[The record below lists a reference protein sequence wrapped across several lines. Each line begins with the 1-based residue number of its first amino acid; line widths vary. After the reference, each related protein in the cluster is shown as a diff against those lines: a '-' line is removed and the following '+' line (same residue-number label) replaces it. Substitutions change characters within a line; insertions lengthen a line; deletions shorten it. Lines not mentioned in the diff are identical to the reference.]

1 MATMVAALAVGV
13 PLGVVAGRLLWRSFA
28 RQLGVVPDPASPWLP
43 VLIAVAG
50 GILIALV
57 AALPPAQ
64 LAPRTMPADALRAE

>member
-1 MATMVAALAVGV
+1 M
-13 PLGVVAGRLLWRSFA
+13 VAGRLSWRAFA
-28 RQLGVVPDPASPWLP
+28 GQLGVLSDSASTWLP

-64 LAPRTMPADALRAE
+64 LAPTTMPADELRAE